1 MAARAAREQMSRRLR
16 IRDGMIEWRLL
27 EGQIVAVDTRKSLY
41 MAVNP
46 SGSILWLPL
55 LDGSTREALVDRL
68 VDAYG
73 LERGDAER
81 DVDVFVEMLEQHDLL
96 ES

>member
-1 MAARAAREQMSRRLR
+1 MAARAARKQMSRRLR
-16 IRDGMIEWRLL
+16 IRESMIEWRLL

-46 SGSILWLPL
+46 SGSILWPAL

-81 DVDVFVEMLEQHDLL
+81 DVDAFVETLDQHALL
-96 ES
+96 EA